1 MPSVK
6 ALGHVGLYC
15 SDLKKSK
22 DFYTRILG
30 LVITDEASDGQMI
43 FLSAQPDEEHHE
55 LALCTGRDV
64 APGAKV
70 VQQVSFI
77 VENLDALKQF
87 HQLLKQEEVRIRNI
101 VTHGIANSIYF
112 YDPDENVIEIYAKTP
127 YKVTQPVS
135 EPIDLTLSESELM
148 SLAER
153 GGRPE

>member
-15 SDLKKSK
+15 TDLQKSK
-22 DFYTRILG
+22 DFYTRIIG
-30 LVITDEASDGQMI
+30 LVITDESPDGQMT

-70 VQQVSFI
+70 VQQISFI
-77 VENLDALKQF
+77 VEDLDALKQF
-87 HQLLKQEEVRIRNI
+87 HELLKQEEVRIRNI
-101 VTHGIANSIYF
+101 VTHEIAFSIYF
-112 YDPDENVIEIYAKTP
+112 YDPDDNVVEIYAKTP

-135 EPIDLTLSESELM
+135 ESIDLALSESELM

-153 GGRPE
+153 GGPP

>member
-15 SDLKKSK
+15 TDLKKSK

-30 LVITDEASDGQMI
+30 LVITDESSDGQMT
-43 FLSAQPDEEHHE
+43 FLSAQPNEEHHE

-70 VQQVSFI
+70 IQQVSFI
-77 VENLDALKQF
+77 VESLDTLKRF
-87 HQLLKQEEVRIRNI
+87 HELLEQEKVRIRNV
-101 VTHGIANSIYF
+101 VTHGIAFSIYF
-112 YDPDENVIEIYAKTP
+112 YDPDDNVIEIYAKTP

-153 GGRPE
+153 GGQP

>member
-15 SDLKKSK
+15 TDLQKSK
-22 DFYTRILG
+22 DFYTRIIG
-30 LVITDEASDGQMI
+30 LVITDESPDGQMT
-43 FLSAQPDEEHHE
+43 FLSAQPDKEHHE

-70 VQQVSFI
+70 VQQISFI
-77 VENLDALKQF
+77 VEDLDALKQF
-87 HQLLKQEEVRIRNI
+87 HELLKQEEVRIRNI
-101 VTHGIANSIYF
+101 VTHGIAFSIYF
-112 YDPDENVIEIYAKTP
+112 YDPDDNVVEIYAKTP

-135 EPIDLTLSESELM
+135 EPIDLALSESELM

-153 GGRPE
+153 GGPP

>member
-1 MPSVK
+1 MLSVK

-15 SDLKKSK
+15 TDLQKSK

-30 LVITDEASDGQMI
+30 LVITDEDPDGQMT
-43 FLSAQPDEEHHE
+43 FLSAQPNNEHHE

-77 VENLDALKQF
+77 VEDLAALKQF
-87 HQLLKQEEVRIRNI
+87 HELLKREKVRIRNI
-101 VTHGIANSIYF
+101 VTHGIAFSIYF
-112 YDPDENVIEIYAKTP
+112 YDPDDNVVEIYAKTP

-135 EPIDLTLSESELM
+135 EPIDLNLPESELM
-148 SLAER
+148 SMAMR
-153 GGRPE
+153 DRPS